1 MKISR
6 KHIWVPVAGKFASYD
21 GKYSSLLKIGKIV
34 KVVAEAS
41 NNRTI
46 VEAIGHH
53 GHPVKFTVL
62 TSNLEEPQPLLFE

>member
-1 MKISR
+1 MKTLR
-6 KHIWVPVAGKFASYD
+6 KRIWVPVAGKFASYD
-21 GKYSSLLKIGKIV
+21 GKYSSLLKAGKIV

-46 VEAIGHH
+46 VEAIGRH